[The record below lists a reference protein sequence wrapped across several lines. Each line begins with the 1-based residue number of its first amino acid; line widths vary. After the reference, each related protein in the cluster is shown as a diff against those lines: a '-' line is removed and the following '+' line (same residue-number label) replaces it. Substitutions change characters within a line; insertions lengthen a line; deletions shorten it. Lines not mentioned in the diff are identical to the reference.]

1 MDERAAQQGIG
12 WRMGLWALLMGLAL
26 VIALSIILTFQFLPK
41 KVRLEEG
48 DVSPED
54 VLAPLG
60 VTYVSEL
67 KTEEE
72 RDKAEAAVE
81 DVYDPADAKIA
92 RQQVTRARLICNY
105 IDSVRHDGYA
115 DPQRKK
121 ELIEAIPDL
130 DFSPTAIDDILSLD
144 DQSWEMV
151 VNEVLYVLDQVMREE
166 IRENQLI
173 ETRRKVPSLISLGL
187 SEKQAEIAS
196 ELVKSLIVPNSFY
209 NAEKTEESRAKA
221 REGVK
226 PVRRTIAKG
235 EAILREGDIVTPL
248 HLEALEALGLRQRG
262 IEWRDILGT
271 ILFVVMIVSALE
283 SYLLRFRPGFWAN
296 QRQILLLSFIIILS
310 VLAAKLMVPG
320 HTVLPYLLP
329 LASMPMLLTALL
341 GPHVA
346 MMVAIVLSLA
356 VGFLAGGSLELTAF
370 TLVGGLVASLSL
382 YRVEKLN
389 AFLRAGAYV
398 ALANLGVVLAFR
410 LQSGHYDMV
419 GLLTLAAASV
429 VNGGLSASL
438 TLAGFFL
445 LGNVFGITTSLQL
458 MELARPNHPL
468 FQQLLL
474 KAPGTYHHSIIV
486 SNMAEQAAEQID
498 ADPLLARVGAYYH
511 DIGKILRPYFFVENQ
526 MDKANAHEGL
536 DPNTSAQIV
545 IAHAKDG
552 LELARKYRLPQRI
565 RDIIAQHHG
574 TTLAT
579 YFYHQACQSGDEEGV
594 CEEGYRY
601 PGPKPQTREAAIVML
616 ADEVEA
622 AVRANRPSSPEE
634 IERLV
639 RKIINDRL
647 LRGELDECDLTLRD
661 LDKIKSVF
669 TNILQGIFHPRIKY
683 PEEAGPD
690 ELSRLSI

>member
-1 MDERAAQQGIG
+1 MDDRAAQQGIG
-12 WRMGLWALLMGLAL
+12 WRMGLRAFLMGLAL
-26 VIALSIILTFQFLPK
+26 VVALSIILTFQFLPK
-41 KVRLEEG
+41 MVRLEEG

-54 VLAPLG
+54 ILAPRA
-60 VTYVSEL
+60 VTYVS
-67 KTEEE
+67 KIRTEEE

-81 DVYDPADAKIA
+81 DVYDPADAKVA

-105 IDSVRHDGYA
+105 IDSVRHDDYA

-130 DFSPTAIDDILSLD
+130 DFSPAAVENILSLD

-151 VNEVLYVLDQVMREE
+151 VNEALYVLDQVMREE

-173 ETRRKVPSLISLGL
+173 EMRRKVPSLISLGL
-187 SEKQAEIAS
+187 SEEQAEIAS

-209 NAEKTEESRAKA
+209 NAEKTEEKRAKA
-221 REGVK
+221 REAVK

-262 IEWRDILGT
+262 IEWRDIVGT
-271 ILFVVMIVSALE
+271 ILFVVLIVSTLE

-329 LASMPMLLTALL
+329 LASVPMLLTTLL

-346 MMVAIVLSLA
+346 MMVAILLSLT
-356 VGFLAGGSLELTAF
+356 VGFLAGGSLELTTFA
-370 TLVGGLVASLSL
+370 LVGGLVASLSL
-382 YRVEKLN
+382 YRVERLN

-398 ALANLGVVLAFR
+398 ALANFGVVLAFR
-410 LQSGHYDMV
+410 LQSHDYDML

-429 VNGGLSASL
+429 VNGGLSTSL

-445 LGNVFGITTSLQL
+445 LSNVFGITTSLQL

-486 SNMAEQAAEQID
+486 SNMAEQAAEQIG

-526 MDKANAHEGL
+526 MDEVDAHKGL

-545 IAHAKDG
+545 ISHTKDG
-552 LELARKYRLPQRI
+552 LELAKKYKLPKRI

-579 YFYHQACQSGDEEGV
+579 YFYHQACQAGNEEGV
-594 CEEGYRY
+594 REEEYRY

-616 ADEVEA
+616 ADMVEA
-622 AVRANRPSSPEE
+622 AVRANRPSSPKD

-639 RKIINDRL
+639 QKIINDRL
-647 LRGELDECDLTLRD
+647 LSGELDECDLTMRD

-669 TNILQGIFHPRIKY
+669 INVLQGIFHPRIKY
-683 PEEAGPD
+683 PEEEADVTSGP
-690 ELSRLSI
+690 